1 LTDCRAIAPG
11 DDCDDD
17 HEARHPM
24 AAARRP
30 QMTKLGSNLPIAPA
44 TRGTAMYDDTGDRKH
59 DDGQR
64 GNRLWLIEP
73 RTA

>member
-1 LTDCRAIAPG
+1 
-11 DDCDDD
+11 
-17 HEARHPM
+17 M

-44 TRGTAMYDDTGDRKH
+44 TRGTAMDDNTGYRKH
-59 DDGQR
+59 DAGQR